1 MSIIVVLLVFM
12 FLVFFHELGHFVI
25 AKKMGV
31 TVEKFSIGFGM
42 FGLLK
47 PIFSTN
53 YKGTNY
59 VLYPTLFLGGYVKM
73 KGQIDEKP
81 AFEDD
86 SPDSYTAKKPWQR
99 IAILLG
105 GPVANILLAFF
116 LYLVI
121 AFMGT
126 KAISPTIGKIVENSV
141 ASKAGLLVDDKIIKI
156 NNTKIQKWADIGEI
170 ITNSD
175 KAIKIY
181 VNRGQDIRSFVLNGL
196 YVTIKVSLFAAIL
209 AVIIGVIISSMKL
222 SSYIF
227 LRDIASVYITVIR
240 GTPLLV
246 QIFLFY
252 FIVANIFGLER
263 FTAGVLSLGV
273 FFGAYMAEV
282 LRGAI
287 QSIDKGQIEAA
298 KSLGINMFDTMRHIV
313 MPQAIKRALPTIV
326 GEFIALVKDSSLIS
340 VISITDLTKVGKE
353 IVANTFSPF
362 ETWIVIALL
371 YLTITSTLSF
381 IGHKIEK
388 RLKAKGGLS

>member
-1 MSIIVVLLVFM
+1 MNKKSKP
-12 FLVFFHELGHFVI
+12 FLQNKIFGHFIAGVFFVAVGFFFYSAAANMNYIWKWTSVPKYFVYDETITIKSPATGKLFEKNGAFFIQQEKNLVKLENLDDSFKFDYKIDEKIYEGDFI
-25 AKKMGV
+25 AKK
-31 TVEKFSIGFGM
+31 TVI
-42 FGLLK
+42 
-47 PIFSTN
+47 
-53 YKGTNY
+53 
-59 VLYPTLFLGGYVKM
+59 
-73 KGQIDEKP
+73 
-81 AFEDD
+81 
-86 SPDSYTAKKPWQR
+86 
-99 IAILLG
+99 
-105 GPVANILLAFF
+105 
-116 LYLVI
+116 
-121 AFMGT
+121 
-126 KAISPTIGKIVENSV
+126 
-141 ASKAGLLVDDKIIKI
+141 KAGP
-156 NNTKIQKWADIGEI
+156 
-170 ITNSD
+170 
-175 KAIKIY
+175 
-181 VNRGQDIRSFVLNGL
+181 VLNGL